1 MTDSPPPFAHSLT
14 PSNVAPQHGP
24 RPLPLFLSILWRE
37 TEGDPAFRERAFAG
51 LRRFQRAAR
60 PQHERPVRTVANQGR
75 ARLLHYEAVD
85 KSDRLPN
92 LFAPSLINAPDV
104 LDISPDNSLLR
115 HLSAKGHDI
124 YQIDWGYPAEEDRDQ
139 DVAGHATDLLLPLM
153 ATLPR
158 PPILVGYCLGG
169 TIAMAAAS
177 LAPCS
182 ALATIAAP
190 WHFNAYPEIFR
201 TQTHQAW
208 AGAEPVCRDL
218 GVMPMEVLQ
227 QGFWSLDPRRTI
239 EKYAAFGDMAED
251 DRGYDAFLLLEDWV
265 NEGAPLT
272 LAAGNEL
279 IEDFYGA
286 NITGLGEWIVGGKT
300 IDPAALPFPTLNISS
315 STDQIVPLDARP
327 SAQEQRILHQGHV
340 GMIVGRTARENLWE
354 PLSEWLSAQGG

>member
-1 MTDSPPPFAHSLT
+1 MRI
-14 PSNVAPQHGP
+14 VA
-24 RPLPLFLSILWRE
+24 
-37 TEGDPAFRERAFAG
+37 T
-51 LRRFQRAAR
+51 
-60 PQHERPVRTVANQGR
+60 QGR
-75 ARLLHYEAVD
+75 ARLLHYEAAGE
-85 KSDRLPN
+85 KRRLPV

-104 LDISPDNSLLR
+104 LDIAPDNSLLR
-115 HLSAKGHDI
+115 YLSAQGHDI
-124 YQIDWGYPAEEDRDQ
+124 YQIDWGYPAKTDQDQ
-139 DVAGHATDLLLPLM
+139 DVAGHATDLLIPLM

-158 PPILVGYCLGG
+158 PPIVVGYCLGG
-169 TIAMAAAS
+169 TIAIAAAS
-177 LAPCS
+177 LTPCS

-208 AGAEPVCRDL
+208 SSAEPVCRDL

-227 QGFWSLDPRRTI
+227 QGFWSLDPQRTI
-239 EKYAAFGDMAED
+239 RKYAAFADVREE
-251 DRGYDAFLLLEDWV
+251 DRGYGAFLLLEDWV

-286 NITGLGEWIVGGKT
+286 NITGQGEWIVGGKT
-300 IDPAALPFPTLNISS
+300 IDPAALPFATLNISS

-327 SAQEQRILHQGHV
+327 AAAEQRILHQGHV

-354 PLSEWLSAQGG
+354 PLSGWISAQGG